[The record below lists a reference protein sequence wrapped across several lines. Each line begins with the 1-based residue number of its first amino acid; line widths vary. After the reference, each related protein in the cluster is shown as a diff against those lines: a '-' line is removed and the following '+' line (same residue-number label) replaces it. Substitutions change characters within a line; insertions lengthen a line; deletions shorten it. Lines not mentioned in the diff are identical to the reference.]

1 MPSLPNTCS
10 GLVFWVGFFGSK
22 YLQSQ
27 GVWKPRE
34 YNINSVSIKKQRTPC
49 TFYRNYQGFTLWVLP
64 PRKFACPWKRH
75 HFKRN
80 NGFPSIIWFVTF
92 CFSRLVLL
100 LEYEFLSFAVLFI
113 HYGFINGI
121 SSKLCEVYLVHEYIC
136 SKFSRFR
143 TWHVVSIPCSWS
155 SCWTKSYTSWH
166 HTMSQRQQCV
176 LLRT

>member
-1 MPSLPNTCS
+1 M
-10 GLVFWVGFFGSK
+10 FGS
-22 YLQSQ
+22 LGNIILTVFQSKNNENLAPSTEITK
-27 GVWKPRE
+27 GLPFE
-34 YNINSVSIKKQRTPC
+34 CYHPENSRVPGKGTISKGIMVFQAS
-49 TFYRNYQGFTLWVLP
+49 FG
-64 PRKFACPWKRH
+64 
-75 HFKRN
+75 
-80 NGFPSIIWFVTF
+80 FVTF

-166 HTMSQRQQCV
+166 HKLCHNASSAFCCEPKQYQC
-176 LLRT
+176 TTIIITWA